1 MHALLDEFC
10 QYYAELDQKPLSQLE
25 QIYSD
30 DIQFCDPV
38 HCIHGIAIFTRYFE
52 ELMQQVQR
60 CRFDIEQVV
69 EQDQE
74 AYVRWVMNFQ
84 HPRLNGGQLISVP
97 GVSHLRFAEKIHYHC
112 DYYDLGAMLY
122 EHIPLLGT
130 LVKGIKK
137 RLK

>member
-10 QYYAELDQKPLSQLE
+10 QYYAELDQKPLTDLG

-30 DIQFCDPV
+30 DIEFCDPV
-38 HCIHGIAIFTRYFE
+38 HCVHGIATFIRYFE
-52 ELMQQVQR
+52 EMMQQVQR

-97 GVSHLRFAEKIHYHC
+97 GVSHLRFADKIYYHC

-122 EHIPLLGT
+122 ERIPLLGA
-130 LVKGIKK
+130 LVKGVKK